1 MDQDSEAR
9 CVNVIPPLRAGIT
22 FTAKLTWLRRDVIEM
37 RETTLEHE
45 LREISINDAIEVA
58 FDVLPIDRDST
69 ESLFRRRYPG
79 VPEATIQSLAEAYE
93 EVYSLAQDLAE
104 EVEEEKI
111 SRLTMQKSLVQRW
124 PKLSEKCLRSILVK
138 TLPSQLS

>member
-1 MDQDSEAR
+1 M
-9 CVNVIPPLRAGIT
+9 
-22 FTAKLTWLRRDVIEM
+22 
-37 RETTLEHE
+37 EHE
-45 LREISINDAIEVA
+45 LKEISINDAIEVA

-69 ESLFRRRYPG
+69 ERLFRRRYPG
-79 VPEATIQSLAEAYE
+79 VSEATIQSLAEAYE